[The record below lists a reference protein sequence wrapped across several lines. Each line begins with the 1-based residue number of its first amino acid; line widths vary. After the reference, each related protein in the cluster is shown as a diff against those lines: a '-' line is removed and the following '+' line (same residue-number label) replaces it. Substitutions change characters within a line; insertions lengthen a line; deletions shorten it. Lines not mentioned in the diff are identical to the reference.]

1 MRCGCASCLRLTHAL
16 PDPMHLTLILRA
28 LAVLLLIILAE
39 VLNGTVRQLLIM
51 PLVGDFTARQIATAT
66 GCVFIL
72 LIAWATSPWLAATT
86 RRDQWSV
93 GALWLVLMLAFE
105 VAVGRLV
112 ADVPWERLAAD
123 YDLGHGGLLGL
134 GMLWL
139 LCAPRLAAILR
150 TRGR

>member
-1 MRCGCASCLRLTHAL
+1 MPLS
-16 PDPMHLTLILRA
+16 LILRA

-39 VLNGTVRQLLIM
+39 VVNGTVRQLLIM

-105 VAVGRLV
+105 LAVGRLV
-112 ADVPWERLAAD
+112 AGVSWERLAAD
-123 YDLGHGGLLGL
+123 YDLLHGGLLGL

-139 LCAPRLAAILR
+139 LCAPRLAVAIR
-150 TRGR
+150 KKWR